1 MNNKNINSD
10 LLNIFAENGILQN
23 SQNFPNYR
31 PRIQQLQMANM
42 IDIAIK
48 NKKII
53 VIEAATGTGKTLS
66 YLIPAILSGKK
77 IIISTGTKTLQ
88 DQLVKKDLP
97 LIAEILNISI
107 KRSGKLCLLVS
118 FEQCL

>member
-97 LIAEILNISI
+97 LIAEILNINI
-107 KRSGKLCLLVS
+107 KSPNKNI
-118 FEQCL
+118 

>member
-53 VIEAATGTGKTLS
+53 VIL
-66 YLIPAILSGKK
+66 
-77 IIISTGTKTLQ
+77 
-88 DQLVKKDLP
+88 
-97 LIAEILNISI
+97 
-107 KRSGKLCLLVS
+107 
-118 FEQCL
+118 

>member
-1 MNNKNINSD
+1 MEKLLFILNFLSFKYYIMNNKNINSD

-53 VIEAATGTGKTLS
+53 VI
-66 YLIPAILSGKK
+66 
-77 IIISTGTKTLQ
+77 
-88 DQLVKKDLP
+88 
-97 LIAEILNISI
+97 
-107 KRSGKLCLLVS
+107 
-118 FEQCL
+118 